1 MNSNE
6 VPPLR
11 PPLTLVTQP
20 TTSETHAHVVWRMG
34 QSSLQSTSK
43 GSSNLGKMLKSVP
56 SEAEL
61 SRLKASKP
69 RPPSITC
76 VDDDALLL
84 SSSTILT
91 PRSLLFNHADMHPS
105 DSMMESDTLGSSW
118 SSCSKMICGSYESQE
133 SALTSC
139 EEVSPEI
146 KAESESNLSS
156 STVTAEDRLQAVC
169 ELMNRQ
175 KFDSNSS
182 IRRARSCSDL
192 GPRRD
197 SWETL
202 HPENSK
208 MEEALVPPRV
218 DSSHASVD
226 VTSQRTSPSVSPSN
240 ISTSLSPV
248 PPSLDA
254 KGPDDLSAYVS
265 GIGVPIDPD
274 IEMST
279 FVQLQTF
286 RSHTRS
292 RSVGRFDSRR
302 ERSKQQGKTRGNMDE
317 RMANMLGLSPR
328 RFTSMTSPRPPLAL
342 IRDTE
347 QIPALDDLGSA
358 VCNPGYVL
366 HSKKPDH
373 PSETSPT
380 SHLDDT
386 PPASPILK
394 TPTEALEPIPD
405 DADLSLESHS
415 DLVDEHGFELVVPRR
430 KPHRRHH
437 RSGRSHASDS
447 DVTLIDMN
455 AQVEDEDEESRSRGR
470 CTSVKSIEPSGS
482 LDMACSK
489 LGVSHRRSTR
499 RRRNDLTYS
508 AALQAPSESRGR
520 PKERGHRERVKI
532 VVSSNESSD
541 PEKPVPNILSV
552 DTSLDDLQNS
562 PRSRLLSNSSH
573 LLMLSLEVAMI
584 QHDKIHAP
592 LKPRW
597 GKRRDDD
604 FQPLPRM
611 DARIK
616 QFLTDKKLKY
626 APSSVKTPS
635 LYHYVDDCGSRLKYN
650 LEASCP

>member
-1 MNSNE
+1 MTPNE
-6 VPPLR
+6 VPSHGPK
-11 PPLTLVTQP
+11 LTLVTQP
-20 TTSETHAHVVWRMG
+20 TTSETHEHVLWKMG
-34 QSSLQSTSK
+34 RSSIQRTSK
-43 GSSNLGKMLKSVP
+43 GPSNLGRMLKSVP

-61 SRLKASKP
+61 SRLKTSKP
-69 RPPSITC
+69 RPPSIKS

-84 SSSTILT
+84 SSSAILT
-91 PRSLLFNHADMHPS
+91 PRSLLFNHADLHPS
-105 DSMMESDTLGSSW
+105 DSMVESDTLCSSW

-146 KAESESNLSS
+146 KAESESVLSS
-156 STVTAEDRLQAVC
+156 STVTAEDRLQAVG
-169 ELMNRQ
+169 ELLNRQ
-175 KFDSNSS
+175 KLDSNGPN
-182 IRRARSCSDL
+182 RRARSCSDL
-192 GPRRD
+192 GPRCD

-208 MEEALVPPRV
+208 KEANIP
-218 DSSHASVD
+218 SGSGTSHAAGVD
-226 VTSQRTSPSVSPSN
+226 ATSQRTSPSVSPSDVSSS
-240 ISTSLSPV
+240 ISPV
-248 PPSLDA
+248 PPNLDA

-265 GIGVPIDPD
+265 GIGAPIDPD

-302 ERSKQQGKTRGNMDE
+302 ERSIQQGKKSANMDE

-347 QIPALDDLGSA
+347 QIPALEDLGSA

-366 HSKKPDH
+366 HSKKPDC
-373 PSETSPT
+373 SNKSPPAG
-380 SHLDDT
+380 HLDDV

-394 TPTEALEPIPD
+394 TPTEALELIPD
-405 DADLSLESHS
+405 DADLSLDSNT
-415 DLVDEHGFELVVPRR
+415 DLVDEQGYELVLPRR
-430 KPHRRHH
+430 KHHRRHR

-447 DVTLIDMN
+447 DMTVTDMD
-455 AQVEDEDEESRSRGR
+455 AQVGDEDEEPRGRGR

-482 LDMACSK
+482 LDMACNK

-499 RRRNDLTYS
+499 RRRSDLTYS
-508 AALQAPSESRGR
+508 AALQAPSELRGR
-520 PKERGHRERVKI
+520 PKERGRGERVKI
-532 VVSSNESSD
+532 VTSSNESCD
-541 PEKPVPNILSV
+541 AEKQAPNIMNV
-552 DTSLDDLQNS
+552 DTSLDDLQNL

-584 QHDKIHAP
+584 QHDKINAP

-611 DARIK
+611 DARIQ
-616 QFLTDKKLKY
+616 QFLTDKHLKH
-626 APSSVKTPS
+626 APSAVKAPS
-635 LYHYVDDCGSRLKYN
+635 LYHYVDDCGSRLKYS